1 MKMDISTVSQVYSQL
16 SKDNLQSLSDIY
28 HQEVIFEDS
37 AHTIN
42 GWANLKRYFENLYQ
56 NVNSCDFDIHSEHQ
70 ADGCGFLVWTM
81 HLSHPKLKGGQ
92 PVAVK
97 GVSHVKF
104 ADGKVIHHRDYFD
117 MGEMLY
123 ENLPVLGSVIRT
135 IKQRLGQ

>member
-1 MKMDISTVSQVYSQL
+1 MDISTVSQVYSKL
-16 SKDNLQSLSDIY
+16 SKENLHSLSQIY

-37 AHTIN
+37 AHKIN
-42 GWANLKRYFENLYQ
+42 GWKDLKRYFENLYQ
-56 NVNSCDFDIHSEHQ
+56 NVNSCHFDIHSEHQ
-70 ADGCGFLVWTM
+70 SEDSGFLVWTM
-81 HLSHPKLKGGQ
+81 HLSHPKLKGGSS
-92 PVAVK
+92 VAVK

-104 ADGKVIHHRDYFD
+104 SDGKVIHHRDYFD